1 MKLILIFIFSVSC
14 IASASNKIE
23 LRRTPNLNYGH
34 YLKEVFDLVYSEIG
48 YQVHYVDLPFV
59 REIDMASK
67 SLLSGVLAR
76 DSIIEQSAQQLV
88 RVDVPLFSYQVIL
101 LTNSTICGK
110 CSPEK
115 LEIVAYPRGGK
126 IYQNHI
132 NQLPKQVSKVAIG
145 GTDNLITMLEIGRV
159 DAVILSD
166 ILLPNRMQDM
176 THIKTQVLEQRFDYH
191 YLSPD
196 NRELKLP
203 LEAALRRI
211 TANGQLSALKK
222 KYQIK

>member
-1 MKLILIFIFSVSC
+1 MKLILILILSMPFL
-14 IASASNKIE
+14 ASATNVVE
-23 LRRTPNLNYGH
+23 LRKTPNLNYGQ

-48 YQVHYVDLPFV
+48 YRVHYVDLPFV

-67 SLLSGVLAR
+67 SQLSGVLAR
-76 DSIIEQSAQQLV
+76 DAIIENSTPKLI
-88 RVDVPLFSYQVIL
+88 RVDVPLLSYQVML
-101 LTNSTICGK
+101 LTNSKVCGG

-145 GTDNLITMLEIGRV
+145 GMGNLITMLEIGRV
-159 DAVILSD
+159 DAIILSD
-166 ILLPNRMQDM
+166 ILLPNRIKDM
-176 THIKTQVLEQRFDYH
+176 PNIKGQVLEQRFDYH

-196 NRELKLP
+196 NSELKLP
-203 LEAALRRI
+203 LETALRRM

-222 KYQIK
+222 KYDIK